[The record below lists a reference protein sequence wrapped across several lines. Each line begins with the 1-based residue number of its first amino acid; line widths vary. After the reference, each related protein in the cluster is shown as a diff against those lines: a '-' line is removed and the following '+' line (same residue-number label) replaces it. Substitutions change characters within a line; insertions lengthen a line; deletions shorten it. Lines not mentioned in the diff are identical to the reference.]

1 MYYPI
6 KLNGNPLPW
15 VHQVKH
21 LGSTLQ
27 EDNSMKVDLS
37 QKRGKFIGKVMSLSQ
52 EFSFVK
58 PSILTKIINILTTSF
73 YGSGLWDIFS
83 ADCEKLYKSWNVTIR
98 QAFNVDRCTHRY
110 LIETISESMH
120 PKVMLASRYVTFY
133 KSLIHSSK
141 LCVRLMAKLCQDDL
155 RTVLGRTL
163 ATLANVCNL
172 SNPDLLTSQC
182 VKRNLTYFAIPDNE
196 EWRRNS
202 VLELL
207 QLRDHGLYL
216 EGFSEDEVTTML
228 NNVCT
233 S

>member
-1 MYYPI
+1 MER
-6 KLNGNPLPW
+6 
-15 VHQVKH
+15 
-21 LGSTLQ
+21 SC
-27 EDNSMKVDLS
+27 
-37 QKRGKFIGKVMSLSQ
+37 LSQ

-58 PSILTKIINILTTSF
+58 PSILTKIINIFSTSF
-73 YGSGLWDIFS
+73 YCSGLCS
-83 ADCEKLYKSWNVTIR
+83 DCEKLYKSWNVTIR

-110 LIETISESMH
+110 LIETIFESMH

-133 KSLIHSSK
+133 NSLIHSSK

-207 QLRDHGLYL
+207 QLRDHGVN
-216 EGFSEDEVTTML
+216 FTP
-228 NNVCT
+228 
-233 S
+233 